1 MAASVECITRELGY
15 NNILEDDI
23 VIPTLVV
30 QESQEKTVQ
39 RTPRALTHMTVN
51 EEISEMSLEDAYH
64 QFVLDG
70 QASIP
75 FFVWL
80 LENPASPIAL
90 PGSINLHG
98 HDCLHLLLNRGVSSY
113 DEAFVVGFTMGNSD
127 EVESPH
133 LSMLKFFARFIY
145 PKPYRFSSSHLRVF
159 DLGMMYGKKVPYRNI
174 HKVLFDNYAKEPI
187 GKLREYFGIS
197 LSELKLIWD
206 METKTYAR

>member
-1 MAASVECITRELGY
+1 MAASVECIAGELRY
-15 NNILEDDI
+15 NNTQADDI
-23 VIPTLVV
+23 VIPVLVAR
-30 QESQEKTVQ
+30 ESQDKRVQ
-39 RTPRALTHMTVN
+39 NTPRALSHMTVN

-64 QFVLDG
+64 QFALDG

-98 HDCLHLLLNRGVSSY
+98 HDCLHLLLNRGVSGY

-127 EVESPH
+127 EVEPQH
-133 LSMLKFFARFIY
+133 LSILKFSARFIY

-159 DLGMMYGKKVPYRNI
+159 DLGMMYGKKVPCRNI
-174 HKVLFDNYAKEPI
+174 HRVLFDNYAKEPI
-187 GKLREYFGIS
+187 GKLRKYFGIS
-197 LSELKLIWD
+197 LSELRLIWE